1 MLRLITFEGCDGT
14 GKSTHVK
21 LLERHLT
28 AMGHACLSTREP
40 GGSNLGNIIRR
51 LLEVAPD
58 EEISDR
64 AELFLYLA
72 DRSQHVREV
81 VRPAIESGKLV
92 LCDRFTDSTLA
103 YQGYGRGVDLDLL
116 RRMNELASEG
126 IKPDLTFLLDCPV
139 DLFVSRTAKRFIK
152 QGSPGERDRFESEDS
167 QFHERV
173 RNGFLKMA
181 GAEPERF
188 VVIAAAAPMQEVD
201 EKIRAIVQQRL
212 DDC

>member
-1 MLRLITFEGCDGT
+1 
-14 GKSTHVK
+14 
-21 LLERHLT
+21 
-28 AMGHACLSTREP
+28 
-40 GGSNLGNIIRR
+40 
-51 LLEVAPD
+51 
-58 EEISDR
+58 
-64 AELFLYLA
+64 
-72 DRSQHVREV
+72 
-81 VRPAIESGKLV
+81 
-92 LCDRFTDSTLA
+92 
-103 YQGYGRGVDLDLL
+103 
-116 RRMNELASEG
+116 
-126 IKPDLTFLLDCPV
+126 LDCPV